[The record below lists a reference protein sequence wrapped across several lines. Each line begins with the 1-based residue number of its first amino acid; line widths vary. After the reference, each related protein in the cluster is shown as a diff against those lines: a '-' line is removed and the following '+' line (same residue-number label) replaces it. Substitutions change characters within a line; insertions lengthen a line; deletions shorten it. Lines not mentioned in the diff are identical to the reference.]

1 MSIVRQSLATHRFVS
16 RTRGAVPRTRGFSI
30 VELMVAVTLALI
42 VTAAVLSA
50 FLGSRSSFMSTSGT
64 AAVSDNG
71 RFALDFL
78 QSAVR
83 DAGYMACNT
92 TQRQLSLL
100 NVGGSPLYYSF
111 GQPLGGYEANNTVS
125 NSFTLA
131 AAPSSATATP
141 VATDSSLT
149 DWLASSGPAWGGN
162 LDPVLSNLV
171 IKNSDVLVV
180 NSTLR
185 STNPPALVTSIATGA
200 SNFTVQ
206 NSYNLQ
212 GGLLGV
218 ISDCAKSVVF
228 QIGGAPAA
236 PNTLNAT
243 ISFASGAGQGGNSA
257 SSFPVS
263 FEVGSQVTLIDTT
276 IYYIGVGADGDAALF
291 SLDLGAHTTFAGISP
306 TELVPDIENMQI
318 LYGVDTTGTQTVSEY
333 VPASSVVDFNTVMS
347 VKIAVL
353 AASEPGAVPKPGAN
367 PSYPLL
373 GNTVTVLADTRS
385 RQVFEITVS
394 TRNME
399 D

>member
-1 MSIVRQSLATHRFVS
+1 MSIAP
-16 RTRGAVPRTRGFSI
+16 AVPRARGFSI

-92 TQRQLSLL
+92 TQRQISLL
-100 NVGGSPLYYSF
+100 NVGTSPLYYSF
-111 GQPLGGYEANNTVS
+111 GQPLGGYEANSTVS
-125 NSFTLA
+125 NAFTLA
-131 AAPSSATATP
+131 AAPASATATA
-141 VATDSSLT
+141 VAPDASLT
-149 DWLASSGPAWGGN
+149 DWLASTGPAWGGN
-162 LDPVLSNLV
+162 LDPVLASLV

-180 NSTLR
+180 NTTLR
-185 STNPPALVTSIATGA
+185 TTNPPVLVTSIATGA

-212 GGLLGV
+212 TGQVAV

-228 QIGGAPAA
+228 QIGGAPA
-236 PNTLNAT
+236 PNTANAT
-243 ISFASGAGQGGNSA
+243 ISFASGASPGANSA
-257 SSFPVS
+257 ASFPVS
-263 FEVGSQVTLIDTT
+263 FEVGSQVTPVDTT
-276 IYYIGVGADGDAALF
+276 IYYIGRGADGDAALF
-291 SLDLGAHTTFAGISP
+291 SYDLGGHTTFGAGAP
-306 TELVPDIENMQI
+306 TELVPDVENMQI

-333 VPASSVVDFNTVMS
+333 VPASQVVDFNTVMS

-373 GNTVTVLADTRS
+373 GNTVTVPADTRS